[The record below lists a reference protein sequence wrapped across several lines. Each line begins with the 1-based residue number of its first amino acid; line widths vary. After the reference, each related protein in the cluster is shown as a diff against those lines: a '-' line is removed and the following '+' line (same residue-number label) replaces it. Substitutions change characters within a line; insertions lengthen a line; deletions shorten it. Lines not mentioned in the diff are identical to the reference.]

1 MPLNIFKGLGAQTR
15 AAMIKIFGLSQNL
28 TGKDDADIGDIN
40 VLLQQAM
47 GQIGYNPAYAS
58 IYTSYVRSEI
68 ERRKQYKEYDTMEDE
83 SEVIATALDI
93 YGEDATDYDSFVGA
107 RVWVTSDDDELA
119 AEANAM
125 IQRVG
130 VEKRLPRIARNTA
143 KYGDFFLGVQPDKR
157 EDKDKREG
165 ILRIDTSFYPRDV
178 MPIIRDYKLLG
189 YWVLDTEKIALV
201 QDDMLKAPWE
211 FVHFA
216 VPGDANFVTYDTPM
230 EYELKR
236 SDVAEYGQ
244 SLLKAARKPYK
255 RSKLMHDILAIARI
269 TRSPLKRVFKFQTD
283 SNNPL
288 VQIRS
293 LAMFK
298 KTMEKIGGVDKLN
311 ETMQYDELMNIATQD
326 IYLPIGKDS
335 KGDYAF
341 DHIGGDVDVKAI
353 ADVEMF
359 DNRLYMSLRI
369 PKEFLNFDK
378 ASGDKSTLLI
388 KDVRYAKRIKKLQNA
403 LKTGIKELIFIHFA
417 LKGKVVEE
425 KSFEVH
431 MASTSVS
438 EDLERLDYYQAAV
451 QTARA
456 LSEMLDMYMIKVEP
470 SKEGEPVENRRYDRE
485 YLAYYILKHV
495 VKLPN
500 FDLVKYNPK
509 MEDYAEEAEKKD
521 EEKTSVQ
528 RFVESNKGLID
539 TMFRKRIGTDLRE
552 AAEEMNN
559 NISKG
564 YREDGI
570 PEDFS
575 WDHDRLRDFLEGMM
589 KTKAGAENKRIIE

>member
-15 AAMIKIFGLSQNL
+15 AAMVKIFGLSQNL
-28 TGKDDADIGDIN
+28 AGKDDTDIGDIN

-552 AAEEMNN
+552 AAEEMNS
-559 NISKG
+559 NIGKS
-564 YREDGI
+564 YREGAI